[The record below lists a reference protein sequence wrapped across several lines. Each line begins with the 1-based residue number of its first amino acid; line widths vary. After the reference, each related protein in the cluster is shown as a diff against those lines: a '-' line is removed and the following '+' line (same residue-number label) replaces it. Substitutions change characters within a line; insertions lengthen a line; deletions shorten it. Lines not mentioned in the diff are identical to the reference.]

1 MVTKGT
7 VMGNLG
13 LWQRSRPAL
22 RCVSFAIGLTAIGS
36 PMFAQSG
43 ESALVI
49 LQAMSNYIDAQQS
62 LSLPYDSDIEVIPP
76 QFQKLQFASS
86 GTV

>member
-1 MVTKGT
+1 
-7 VMGNLG
+7 
-13 LWQRSRPAL
+13 
-22 RCVSFAIGLTAIGS
+22 
-36 PMFAQSG
+36 MFAQSG